1 MGRAVSTLLSEYV
14 YSVGFSGRLL
24 TPCKNMTEDD
34 WRWHMYDTVR
44 SIWRHIY
51 SPICT
56 YLPSQVKGSDWL
68 GDQDAIHYMTREA
81 PRTVIEVS
89 CTFLIGAF
97 AYSKSFVTIY
107 ASLST
112 LACHFPAPRRAKSI
126 SVPSVASHS
135 STERVDRP
143 TAAPLRQTVPVMRCY
158 IPSMANPCV
167 TIRTFS
173 SNSLRSTL

>member
-1 MGRAVSTLLSEYV
+1 MLLSECV
-14 YSVGFSGRLL
+14 YSTGFSGRLL
-24 TPCKNMTEDD
+24 TSCKNMTEDD

-44 SIWRHIY
+44 PIWRHIS
-51 SPICT
+51 SPTCI
-56 YLPSQVKGSDWL
+56 YLPLQVKGSDWL

-81 PRTVIEVS
+81 PRTVVEVS

-97 AYSKSFVTIY
+97 AYSKSMVTIY
-107 ASLST
+107 ASSST
-112 LACHFPAPRRAKSI
+112 LACHFPVPRRAKSI

-143 TAAPLRQTVPVMRCY
+143 TAAPLRLTVPVMHCY

>member
-1 MGRAVSTLLSEYV
+1 METY
-14 YSVGFSGRLL
+14 
-24 TPCKNMTEDD
+24 
-34 WRWHMYDTVR
+34 
-44 SIWRHIY
+44 IY
-51 SPICT
+51 SPICI
-56 YLPSQVKGSDWL
+56 YLPLQVKGSDWL

-97 AYSKSFVTIY
+97 VYSNFIVTIY
-107 ASLST
+107 ASLNT
-112 LACHFPAPRRAKSI
+112 LACHFPAPMRAKSI
-126 SVPSVASHS
+126 SVPSVVSHS

-143 TAAPLRQTVPVMRCY
+143 IAAPLRLTVPVMRYY
-158 IPSMANPCV
+158 ILSMANPCV